1 MLAVDQ
7 QRAGQPDRHLRDP
20 DEVLDVPGQDRR
32 VERVGGDLV
41 EVGPGL
47 FLNQPPPRLGRL
59 PAVVIVRVAG
69 NPGQTHA
76 AHHIP
81 DWWRFPGR
89 ERGVS
94 AGPLPTC

>member
-7 QRAGQPDRHLRDP
+7 QRAGQPDRHQRDP

-32 VERVGGDLV
+32 VEGVLADV
-41 EVGPGL
+41 FEFGPGL
-47 FLNQPPPRLGRL
+47 LVDQLAPRLGRF
-59 PAVVIVRVAG
+59 PAVVIVRVTG